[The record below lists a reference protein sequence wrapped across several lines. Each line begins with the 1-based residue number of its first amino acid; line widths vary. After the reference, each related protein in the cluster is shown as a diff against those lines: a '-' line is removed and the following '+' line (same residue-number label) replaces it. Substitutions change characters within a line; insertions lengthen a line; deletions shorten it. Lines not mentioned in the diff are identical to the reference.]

1 MSVKEWLGSLLAP
14 KIKAGPP
21 TALSIRETAGWSG
34 EDIWSGEA
42 VTAERALALSAVWGC
57 VNLLAGTIG
66 SLPLMVYR
74 KIGEDRAV
82 AADHPLYRVLH
93 DSPNYDQTAV
103 DFWEYM
109 QTALELWGN
118 AYARIERSGD
128 KITGLIPINPM
139 RIAVRRLTNG
149 KIEYSWSEDGRS
161 WRLTDEDVFHIRG
174 FGGGP
179 LQGMSTLYFGRQAFG
194 HAVAAERASA
204 STFRNG
210 MRPSVVLRFK
220 NWLKPDER
228 EIAEKKLAEKLSGA
242 GNAGRPIV
250 LEGDTEVTPLTLKP
264 EDAQLLE
271 TRKFSTQEICTIFGV
286 PPHMIGFTEKSTS
299 WGTGIEQQT
308 LAFQKFTLRRRLKR
322 IEQAI
327 AKQLLS
333 PAERARGIS
342 VEFNMEGLL
351 RADSQSRARFYQ
363 TMTQIGAMTINEVRA
378 LENLGK
384 VDGGDVPRIQ
394 MQNQPITE
402 ADNADETE
410 RSDPVD
416 QEPR

>member
-1 MSVKEWLGSLLAP
+1 MKVKDWLGSLLAP
-14 KIKAGPP
+14 KEKSGPP
-21 TALSIRETAGWSG
+21 TALSLREDGGWHT
-34 EDIWSGEA
+34 EQIWSGEA
-42 VTAERALALSAVWGC
+42 VTSERALSLTAVWGC
-57 VNLLAGTIG
+57 INLLAGTIG

-74 KIGEDRAV
+74 KTGEDRQVAV
-82 AADHPLYRVLH
+82 DHPLYRVLH

-103 DFWEYM
+103 DFWEFM

-118 AYARIERSGD
+118 AYARIDRAGD
-128 KITGLIPINPM
+128 KVVALVPINPM

-161 WRLTDEDVFHIRG
+161 WRLTDDEVFHIRG

-179 LQGMSTLYFGRQAFG
+179 LQGMSTLHFGRQAFG

-228 EIAEKKLAEKLSGA
+228 EIAEKKLGDKLSGA

-250 LEGDTEVTPLTLKP
+250 LEGDTEITPLTLKP

-271 TRKFSTQEICTIFGV
+271 TRKFSMQEICTIFGV

-327 AKQLLS
+327 AKQLLT
-333 PAERARGIS
+333 PAERARGMS

-402 ADNADETE
+402 ADNADQTE